1 MESMSTK
8 KLISALNA
16 ACRCSDYNGISISF
30 LSAEDYCIDKNTPT
44 ELCSYG
50 HIKMSP
56 YLTAVR
62 NYSFE
67 QTYVEG
73 VDFGD
78 CDMLEE
84 IGTSHHSCLPDSCLH
99 VFMSSSLT
107 HSLTCILPSLHTY
120 SHSICLSEQY
130 AFYDAKIQELDLLAC
145 TKLHSIRYS
154 TFAYNE
160 ITKIKLPKSI
170 EKIDSWVRPLLAAYA
185 SAL

>member
-1 MESMSTK
+1 LLLSLSVVANITTTSSSASAINKKFMESMSTK

-50 HIKMSP
+50 HIKINP

-67 QTYVEG
+67 KTYVEG

-84 IGTSHHSCLPDSCLH
+84 IGTSHHS
-99 VFMSSSLT
+99 
-107 HSLTCILPSLHTY
+107 
-120 SHSICLSEQY
+120 
-130 AFYDAKIQELDLLAC
+130 
-145 TKLHSIRYS
+145 
-154 TFAYNE
+154 
-160 ITKIKLPKSI
+160 
-170 EKIDSWVRPLLAAYA
+170 
-185 SAL
+185 

>member
-1 MESMSTK
+1 MLFSLSVVANITTISSSASDINKKFMESMSTK

-16 ACRCSDYNGISISF
+16 ACGCSDYNGISISF

-67 QTYVEG
+67 KTYVEG

-78 CDMLEE
+78 CAMLEE
-84 IGTSHHSCLPDSCLH
+84 IGTSHHSCLADSCLH
-99 VFMSSSLT
+99 VFIT
-107 HSLTCILPSLHTY
+107 HSLTHLHTSFITHLLAFHLFIRAICIL
-120 SHSICLSEQY
+120 
-130 AFYDAKIQELDLLAC
+130 
-145 TKLHSIRYS
+145 
-154 TFAYNE
+154 
-160 ITKIKLPKSI
+160 
-170 EKIDSWVRPLLAAYA
+170 
-185 SAL
+185 

>member
-1 MESMSTK
+1 MSTK

-16 ACRCSDYNGISISF
+16 ACGCSDYNGISISF

-50 HIKMSP
+50 HIKINP

-67 QTYVEG
+67 KTYVEG

-99 VFMSSSLT
+99 VFMSSSLA
-107 HSLTCILPSLHTY
+107 HSLAYFLHYTLTRIPFVYQSNMHFMMQKSRNLTCWRARSCIPSDILR
-120 SHSICLSEQY
+120 
-130 AFYDAKIQELDLLAC
+130 LLT
-145 TKLHSIRYS
+145 TKSPR
-154 TFAYNE
+154 
-160 ITKIKLPKSI
+160 
-170 EKIDSWVRPLLAAYA
+170 
-185 SAL
+185 